1 MNDRASRYGTKELAV
16 LSLITPLL
24 AGMVASGCSS
34 MRYRTPGR
42 GVAVTSLATSD
53 FDIEERMLRQPA
65 ASFPARVAVVRV
77 QASGYRSHGS
87 ISYGHGKY
95 SVVTAGDMERD
106 EHFERLEQ
114 LPMVAD
120 VARLNRLLIPP
131 KLESD
136 KELRLAAASLK
147 ADLLFVYTVDT
158 IFRVDEHDVGPL
170 RLITLGLLPINEAHV
185 TSIVSAALF
194 DVRTGYVYS
203 VAESSARETQLA
215 NAWTSK
221 DAIDSARRRAERR
234 AFEGLLDEFTLAWA
248 DVVAEYAGQTDE
260 PVVSKLGDAR

>member
-1 MNDRASRYGTKELAV
+1 MNDRSSQFRTRELAV
-16 LSLITPLL
+16 MSLIAPLI
-24 AGMVASGCSS
+24 AGVVAGGCS
-34 MRYRTPGR
+34 MRYLTPGR

-65 ASFPARVAVVRV
+65 ASFPAHLAVVRV

-87 ISYGHGKY
+87 ISYGHGNY

-106 EHFERLEQ
+106 EHFDRLEQ

-120 VARLNRLLIPP
+120 VARLNRLLIPA

-147 ADLLFVYTVDT
+147 ADLVFVYTVDT
-158 IFRVDEHDVGPL
+158 VFRIDEHDVGPL
-170 RLITLGLLPINEAHV
+170 RLITLGMLPINEAHV
-185 TSIVSAALF
+185 TSVASAALF

-203 VAESSARETQLA
+203 VAESTARETQLA

-221 DAIDSARRRAERR
+221 DAIDAARRRAERR
-234 AFEGLLDEFTLAWA
+234 AFEGLLDEFTSAWT
-248 DVVAEYAGQTDE
+248 DVVAEYAGEADQ
-260 PVVSKLGDAR
+260 PAVSKLGDAR